1 MNATRCLPLLLLL
14 PALACQADPGNPEID
29 ARQHLRITTQALEF
43 REDRRV
49 DETEFLRLARE
60 DGAVILDARSADK
73 YAQLHVQGAISL
85 PFTDM
90 TVESLAAVLPDK
102 DALVLIYCNNN
113 FSDAKQAFPTKRASA
128 SLNLSTYA
136 ALYDYGY
143 RNVYELAPLLET
155 TTLPMEGTLASR

>member
-1 MNATRCLPLLLLL
+1 MKTALCLSAPLMLF
-14 PALACQADPGNPEID
+14 ALSCQADPGNPEID
-29 ARQHLRITTQALEF
+29 ARQHLRITTQALTY

-49 DETEFLRLARE
+49 DETEFLRLARQQ
-60 DGAVILDARSADK
+60 GAVILDARSADK
-73 YAQLHVQGAISL
+73 YAQLHVQGAVSL

-90 TVESLAAVLPDK
+90 TVESLAAALPDK

-113 FSDAKQAFPTKRASA
+113 FSDARQAFPTKRASA

-155 TTLPMEGTLASR
+155 TSLPMEGTLAAR

>member
-1 MNATRCLPLLLLL
+1 MKTVICLSAPLMLFTLS
-14 PALACQADPGNPEID
+14 CQADPGNPEID
-29 ARQHLRITTQALEF
+29 AQQHLRIATQALTF

-49 DETEFLRLARE
+49 DETEFLRLARQE
-60 DGAVILDARSADK
+60 GAVILDARSADK
-73 YAQLHVQGAISL
+73 YAQLHVRGAVNL

-90 TVESLAAVLPDK
+90 TVESLAATLPDK